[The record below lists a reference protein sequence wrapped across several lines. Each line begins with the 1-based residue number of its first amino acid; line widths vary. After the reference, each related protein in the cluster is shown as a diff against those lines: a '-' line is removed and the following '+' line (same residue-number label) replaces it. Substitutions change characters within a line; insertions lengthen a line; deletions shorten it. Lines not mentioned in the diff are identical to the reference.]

1 MIERSNASG
10 EGQINGK
17 FEREVH
23 MKKSIVRG
31 IFAAVVA
38 LTAFSARPVMVKA
51 EGNGLHVAIQSS
63 PTSFINADPGTC
75 DPITFA
81 PKTGQPFCI
90 ESLTG
95 TTTLSGDFVGSDL
108 DEITI
113 LFYANGFLNFS
124 DYESWTGTL
133 AGHGTGSF
141 ILFEYDGMG
150 QMNGALTS
158 KVRIVDGTG
167 SGDLVGITGRGTFS
181 GDTSVMTIQFPGQH
195 QPH

>member
-1 MIERSNASG
+1 MIERSNTSE
-10 EGQINGK
+10 EGRIKRNRKTEG
-17 FEREVH
+17 H
-23 MKKSIVRG
+23 MKKLIERG
-31 IFAAVVA
+31 IFAATIA
-38 LTAFSARPVMVKA
+38 LTALIVRPLMASAQ
-51 EGNGLHVAIQSS
+51 GDGDHVSVQSS
-63 PTSFINADPGTC
+63 PTTFTNADPGTC
-75 DPITFA
+75 DPITFL

-108 DEITI
+108 GEITI
-113 LFYANGFLNFS
+113 LIYANGFLNFS

-133 AGHGTGSF
+133 AGRGTGSF

-158 KVRIVDGTG
+158 KVRIVNGTG

-181 GDTSVMTIQFPGQH
+181 GDTTEMTVEFPGQH
-195 QPH
+195 QHH

>member
-10 EGQINGK
+10 EGQINGNV
-17 FEREVH
+17 EMEGR
-23 MKKSIVRG
+23 MKKLSLRG
-31 IFAAVVA
+31 IFAAVIVLTA
-38 LTAFSARPVMVKA
+38 LTFRTVIASAQG
-51 EGNGLHVAIQSS
+51 EGLHVEVLSS
-63 PTSFINADPGTC
+63 PTIFIAADPGTC
-75 DPITFA
+75 DPVTFA
-81 PKTGQPFCI
+81 PKAGQAFCI

-113 LFYANGFLNFS
+113 LIYANGLLNFS

-141 ILFEYDGMG
+141 VLFEYDGMG

-158 KVRIVDGTG
+158 KVRIVEGTG

-181 GDTSVMTIQFPGQH
+181 GDTSVLTIQFPGQH

>member
-10 EGQINGK
+10 EGQINGNV
-17 FEREVH
+17 EMEGR
-23 MKKSIVRG
+23 MKKSSLRG
-31 IFAAVVA
+31 IFAAVIV
-38 LTAFSARPVMVKA
+38 LTALSVRPVMGRA
-51 EGNGLHVAIQSS
+51 EGEGLHVAIQSS
-63 PTSFINADPGTC
+63 PTTFTNADPGTC

-113 LFYANGFLNFS
+113 LIYANGLLNFS

-141 ILFEYDGMG
+141 VLFEYDGMG

-158 KVRIVDGTG
+158 KVRIVEGTG

-181 GDTSVMTIQFPGQH
+181 GDTSVLTIQFPGQH